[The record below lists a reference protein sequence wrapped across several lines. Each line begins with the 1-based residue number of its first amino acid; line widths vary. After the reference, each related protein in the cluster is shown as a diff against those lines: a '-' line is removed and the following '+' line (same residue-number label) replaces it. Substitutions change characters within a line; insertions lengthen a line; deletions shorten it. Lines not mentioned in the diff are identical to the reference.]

1 MTRSTADDPL
11 APFIGAELPEGV
23 CKSCGRFFSDRAS
36 WRSRGVSSEVRYC
49 SAQCRRARPSKRD
62 HELERDVLRALLA
75 SPSPLELSAL
85 SERLQVPDE
94 QGAQRRLRCALR
106 RLNHLNALTL
116 TQNGR
121 AVQPGQDRGSLSVCL
136 SKEQR
141 ERLS

>member
-1 MTRSTADDPL
+1 M
-11 APFIGAELPEGV
+11 PEGV

-49 SAQCRRARPSKRD
+49 SAQCRRARPNKRD
-62 HELERDVLRALLA
+62 HALERELLVALLA
-75 SPSPLELSAL
+75 HTSPLELSVL
-85 SERLQVPDE
+85 SERLRVPTE

-106 RLNHLNALTL
+106 RLSHLNALTL

-121 AVQPGQDRGSLSVCL
+121 AVQPGQDRGPLSVYL